1 MDGKQLKNSILQW
14 AIQGKLVPQNPK
26 DEPAQKLLE
35 RIAASRNGDMSPWSE
50 AIGSSKNS
58 KKSLSTSLRGAK
70 AMKQSKAL
78 SSRIYR
84 ENGVWYEQVDTA
96 TPKDISDEIPFE
108 IPESWAWCRLKDYL
122 DVRDGTHDSPKYY
135 SSGIP
140 FVTSKNLVNGQI
152 DFSNVKYIS
161 QEDHEAFSIRSKVD
175 DNDILFAM
183 IGSIG
188 NPVLVKKTCEFS
200 IKNVAL
206 FKPYNEETDMHY
218 MLLYFQHIQTGLKKI
233 AAGGVQSFISLNVF
247 RNWLFP
253 LPPLAEQKRIVA
265 KLEQVLPLAEEYGAA
280 QEQLD
285 KLNKELPEA
294 LKKSILQEAIQG
306 KLVPQNPKDEPAQKL
321 LERITLAR
329 HSERSEE
336 SSKRSKKTSKDQ
348 FSRIYR
354 ENGVWYE
361 QIGTATP
368 KDISDE
374 IPFEIP
380 ETWAWCRIKDLSTLV
395 TKGTTPRGGNV
406 AYTECGI
413 GFLRA
418 ENVAGFDCLNKRSL
432 KYVDEETHYNFL
444 QRSILQANDILITIA
459 GTLGRTALVRQED
472 LPLNANQAIALI
484 RPIRNDEINLIYLI
498 YALNCPEI
506 QKCLLVQK
514 KITAIPNL
522 TLEII
527 SDCLIPLP
535 PLAEQKR
542 IVAKLEQLF
551 KVL

>member
-35 RIAASRNGDMSPWSE
+35 KIALSRHSE
-50 AIGSSKNS
+50 RSEESSKRS
-58 KKSLSTSLRGAK
+58 KKASTSLRGAK
-70 AMKQSKAL
+70 ATKQSKN
-78 SSRIYR
+78 SSSHIYR
-84 ENGVWYEQVDTA
+84 ENGVWYEQVGTA

-108 IPESWAWCRLKDYL
+108 IPESWVWSRLKDAFETSSGSTPLSSRVEYYKNGSVNWVRTTDLNNGILTECEKRITELAKKDYNLAIIPRESICIAMYGGRGTIGKYALIDFDTTINQSVCAIYPNGFCYSKYIFYYMQFYRPLWMQFAAGSRKDPNINQIIIKNCLIPLPPLAEQKRIVAKLEQVLPLAEEYGAAQEQLDKLNKELPEALKKSILQEAIQGKLVPQNPKDEPAQKLLERIALARHSERSEESSKRSKKTSKDQSSRIYHENGVWYEQIGTATPKDISDEIPFEIPENWAWCRLKDYL

-253 LPPLAEQKRIVA
+253 LPPLAEQKRIV
-265 KLEQVLPLAEEYGAA
+265 
-280 QEQLD
+280 
-285 KLNKELPEA
+285 
-294 LKKSILQEAIQG
+294 
-306 KLVPQNPKDEPAQKL
+306 
-321 LERITLAR
+321 
-329 HSERSEE
+329 
-336 SSKRSKKTSKDQ
+336 
-348 FSRIYR
+348 
-354 ENGVWYE
+354 
-361 QIGTATP
+361 
-368 KDISDE
+368 
-374 IPFEIP
+374 
-380 ETWAWCRIKDLSTLV
+380 
-395 TKGTTPRGGNV
+395 
-406 AYTECGI
+406 
-413 GFLRA
+413 
-418 ENVAGFDCLNKRSL
+418 
-432 KYVDEETHYNFL
+432 
-444 QRSILQANDILITIA
+444 
-459 GTLGRTALVRQED
+459 
-472 LPLNANQAIALI
+472 
-484 RPIRNDEINLIYLI
+484 
-498 YALNCPEI
+498 
-506 QKCLLVQK
+506 K
-514 KITAIPNL
+514 KIEEL
-522 TLEII
+522 H
-527 SDCLIPLP
+527 
-535 PLAEQKR
+535 
-542 IVAKLEQLF
+542 
-551 KVL
+551 KVIDSWH